1 MIIATIRIVAD
12 SEDIDKIIE
21 ILSLVKGQVAG
32 KAGCT
37 SCHILQE
44 VNNGNCISYEE
55 LWENQEQFNKHICS
69 NLYQKILVAIDM
81 SSQPPVVKFSTIS
94 SVTGMELLR
103 ECLLV
108 RQEST
113 LEVSSVG

>member
-12 SEDIDKIIE
+12 SENIDKIIE
-21 ILSLVKGQVAG
+21 ILASVKGQVAG
-32 KAGCT
+32 KTGCI
-37 SCHILQE
+37 SCLILQE
-44 VNNGNCISYEE
+44 VNNENRISYEE
-55 LWENQEQFNKHICS
+55 LWENQEQFNKHIRS

-81 SSQPPVVKFSTIS
+81 SSQPPIVKFSTIS

-103 ECLLV
+103 ECLPV

-113 LEVSSVG
+113 LEV